1 MRRQY
6 VVLETT
12 NRDELV
18 VEPLVEMDALSRQ
31 QKQWQALSD
40 LLGTQARCTRPIS
53 SSPARSGPRLSFHL
67 QRHEEVETAG
77 AQIDLAQTTIVVD
90 ANGAYRAKV
99 ELSLDNSSEQFLDV
113 ELPDGA
119 TLWTVHV
126 AGEPVK
132 PAQVPGSSDARHVL
146 LPVRK
151 TAKGDLNY
159 LRGVE
164 VWRQDGPAFVPL
176 QRCEFPLVRNVKSV
190 STGAGRTIGIEQSQV
205 EIYVPKS
212 HQWFDFGGT
221 MHATEDEADLKAGRI
236 AAFNKQGQRLI
247 EATHDK
253 DAFARVR
260 ASENLKNW
268 VAEAQ
273 KNQEEDWPRREQ

>member
-1 MRRQY
+1 M
-6 VVLETT
+6 
-12 NRDELV
+12 
-18 VEPLVEMDALSRQ
+18 
-31 QKQWQALSD
+31 
-40 LLGTQARCTRPIS
+40 
-53 SSPARSGPRLSFHL
+53 
-67 QRHEEVETAG
+67 ETAG
-77 AQIDLAQTTIVVD
+77 ARIDLAQTTIVVD

-132 PAQVPGSSDARHVL
+132 PAQVPGGQDARHVL

-159 LRGVE
+159 LVVLKYGGKMPPLSFLSTR
-164 VWRQDGPAFVPL
+164 AVPL
-176 QRCEFPLVRNVKSV
+176 GPQREVLSV
-190 STGAGRTIGIEQSQV
+190 AAGRTIGIEQSQV

-221 MHATEDEADLKAGRI
+221 MHPTEDEADLKAGRM

-253 DAFARVR
+253 DPFARVR
-260 ASENLKNW
+260 ATENLKNW
-268 VAEAQ
+268 VAEAKKSQ
-273 KNQEEDWPRREQ
+273 DEAGRVRQQGLAEPVQRKLQRRPNWPRTS